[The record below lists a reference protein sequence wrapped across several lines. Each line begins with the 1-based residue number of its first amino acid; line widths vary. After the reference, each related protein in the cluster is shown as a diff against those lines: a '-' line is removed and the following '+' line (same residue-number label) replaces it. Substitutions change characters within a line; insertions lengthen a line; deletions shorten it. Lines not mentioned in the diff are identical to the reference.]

1 MLSSQTTKILAI
13 FTAIATTAAFSAWI
27 FGEEID
33 EGQEVSQNHVF
44 KDEKGA
50 EYTLTENED
59 GTETATYED
68 GSYVTFRR
76 EEDGSLKYIAG
87 TAGLLA
93 GLAAGYYAF
102 HGLSG
107 GGGYYNSRTQR
118 YTSST
123 PVKPLPEREKEK
135 LSHSYGNYRSSTHVS
150 NGSGKS
156 TAKSSTGAKRGFGS
170 AGTRSSAS

>member
-1 MLSSQTTKILAI
+1 MLSSQTTKILAV
-13 FTAIATTAAFSAWI
+13 FTAIATTAAFSAWM
-27 FGEEID
+27 FGEEIG

-87 TAGLLA
+87 TAGLLV

-102 HGLSG
+102 HGFSG

-123 PVKPLPEREKEK
+123 PVKPLPEREKDK
-135 LSHSYGNYRSSTHVS
+135 LSHSSGNYRSSTHVS
-150 NGSGKS
+150 NSSGKS
-156 TAKSSTGAKRGFGS
+156 TAKSSTGAKSGFGS
-170 AGTRSSAS
+170 AGARSSAS

>member
-1 MLSSQTTKILAI
+1 LLSSQTTKILAV
-13 FTAIATTAAFSAWI
+13 FTAIATTAAFSAWM
-27 FGEEID
+27 FGEEIG

-123 PVKPLPEREKEK
+123 QVKPLPEREKDK
-135 LSHSYGNYRSSTHVS
+135 LSHSSGNYRSSTHVS
-150 NGSGKS
+150 NSSGKS
-156 TAKSSTGAKRGFGS
+156 TAKSSTGAKSGFGS
-170 AGTRSSAS
+170 AGARSSAS

>member
-1 MLSSQTTKILAI
+1 MLSSQTTKILAV
-13 FTAIATTAAFSAWI
+13 FTAIATTAAFSAWM

-123 PVKPLPEREKEK
+123 PVKPLPEREKDK
-135 LSHSYGNYRSSTHVS
+135 LSHSSGNYRSSTHVS
-150 NGSGKS
+150 NSSGKS
-156 TAKSSTGAKRGFGS
+156 TAKASTGAKSGFGS
-170 AGTRSSAS
+170 AGARSSAS